1 MVGTG
6 RDFWHNEAQETAV
19 NGCDL
24 LGGYWEKIEKKRT
37 YRVKKKQKKK
47 QMSTKYTREEIKV
60 NGIQ

>member
-37 YRVKKKQKKK
+37 YRVKKTKQKKTNEHK
-47 QMSTKYTREEIKV
+47 IHKRGDKS
-60 NGIQ
+60 

>member
-37 YRVKKKQKKK
+37 YRVKKKQKKNK
-47 QMSTKYTREEIKV
+47 WAQNTQERR
-60 NGIQ
+60 